1 MGRKSAR
8 NFLSVARDKKNSIIK
23 EKNMVTLQN
32 AENALKSVY
41 LGTVTDLLNTRVN
54 PLLSKIEQ
62 TSSDVWGKE
71 IRTAA
76 KFGINGGVG
85 AGDEDGDLPAAVG
98 NNYLQF
104 VTTLKNLYGQ
114 IEISDKAIRA
124 SADGRGAFTD
134 LLNAE
139 LEGLLNAS
147 KFNLGRML
155 YGDGTGLLATFAEKS
170 TSDNTIVCDTARNLI
185 EGLAVDVY
193 GANGTKKG
201 TARISYVDRA
211 QKTVT
216 LDGATITLAAGDKMY
231 VQGSK
236 DKEITGIGA
245 LFNGSSIY
253 GVQKSAH
260 PFLNPYTK
268 NVGGAIDEIVMQE
281 AIDALENDAG
291 STVDF
296 LACSQDAKYSFI
308 EYMSSYKRNID
319 IMELE
324 GGFKTLSYNGLPL
337 VYDRFVP
344 DGSMYLLN
352 TKAFKLHQLCDWRFL
367 ETENGKIL
375 RQNQGKPTYTA
386 TLVKYCDLICQKPN
400 GQAVLTGITR

>member
-1 MGRKSAR
+1 
-8 NFLSVARDKKNSIIK
+8 
-23 EKNMVTLQN
+23 MVTLQN

-54 PLLSKIEQ
+54 PLLAKIEQ

-76 KFGINGGVG
+76 RFGINGGIG
-85 AGDEDGDLPAAVG
+85 AGDEDGDLPAAYG

-124 SADGRGAFTD
+124 SADGKGAFTD

-155 YGDGTGLLATFAEKS
+155 YGDGSGLLATFKAESEGS
-170 TSDNTIVCDTARNLI
+170 TKVVCDTARNLI
-185 EGLAVDVY
+185 EGLVVDIY
-193 GANGTKKG
+193 DSTGKKKS
-201 TARISYVDRA
+201 TARITYVDRKN
-211 QKTVT
+211 KTVDVSGT
-216 LDGATITLAAGDKMY
+216 ATIAAGDKMY

-245 LFNGSSIY
+245 LFNGDSIY
-253 GVQKSAH
+253 GVPKSAH

-268 NVGGAIDEIVMQE
+268 NVGGAIDEIVIQE

-291 STVDF
+291 SAVDF
-296 LACSQDAKYSFI
+296 LACSQDVKYSFI
-308 EYMSSYKRNID
+308 DYMSSYKRNID
-319 IMELE
+319 IMELD
-324 GGFKTLSYNGLPL
+324 GGFKTLSYNGMPL

-344 DGSMYLLN
+344 EGSMYLLN

-400 GQAVLTGITR
+400 GQAMLTGITR

>member
-1 MGRKSAR
+1 
-8 NFLSVARDKKNSIIK
+8 
-23 EKNMVTLQN
+23 MVTLQN

-41 LGTVTDLLNTRVN
+41 LGTVTELLNTRVN
-54 PLLSKIEQ
+54 PLLAKIEQ
-62 TSSDVWGKE
+62 TSNDVWGKE

-76 KFGINGGVG
+76 RFGINGGVG
-85 AGDEDGDLPAAVG
+85 AGDETGDLPAAHG

-139 LEGLLNAS
+139 LEGLLTAS

-155 YGDGTGLLATFAEKS
+155 YGDGSGLLATFKKRS
-170 TSDNTIVCDTARNLI
+170 TSDTTIVCDNTRNLI
-185 EGLAVDVY
+185 EGLVVDVY
-193 GANGTKKG
+193 NGTTKKG
-201 TARISYVDRA
+201 TARITYVDRA
-211 QKTVT
+211 AKTVKLDSST
-216 LDGATITLAAGDKMY
+216 LTLAEDDKMY

-245 LFNGSSIY
+245 LFDGDSIY

-260 PFLNPYTK
+260 PFLKPYTK
-268 NVGGAIDEIVMQE
+268 NVDGAIDELIIQE
-281 AIDALENDAG
+281 AIDVLENDAG

-308 EYMSSYKRNID
+308 DYMSAYKRNID
-319 IMELE
+319 VMELE
-324 GGFKTLSYNGLPL
+324 GGFKTISYNGLPL

-344 DGSMYLLN
+344 DGTMYLLN

-400 GQAVLTGITR
+400 GQARLTGISR

>member
-1 MGRKSAR
+1 
-8 NFLSVARDKKNSIIK
+8 
-23 EKNMVTLQN
+23 MVTLQN
-32 AENALKSVY
+32 AENALKTVY

-54 PLLSKIEQ
+54 PLLTKIEQ
-62 TSSDVWGKE
+62 TSADVWGKE

-76 KFGINGGVG
+76 RFGINGGIG
-85 AGDEDGDLPAAVG
+85 AGDEDGDLPSAYG

-155 YGDGTGLLATFAEKS
+155 YGDGTGLLATCAG
-170 TSDNTIVCDTARNLI
+170 TTAITVDTTRNLI

-193 GANGTKKG
+193 ASAGTKKG
-201 TARISYVDRA
+201 TARIKYVDHA
-211 QKTVT
+211 GKKVE
-216 LDGATITLAAGDKMY
+216 LEGSSVTLAAGDMLY

-245 LFNGSSIY
+245 LFNGDSIY

-260 PFLNPYTK
+260 PFLKPYSK
-268 NVGGAIDEIVMQE
+268 NVKGALDELVMQE
-281 AIDALENDAG
+281 AIDTLENDAG

-296 LACSQDAKYSFI
+296 IACSQKAKYSYI
-308 EYMSSYKRNID
+308 DYMSSFRRNID
-319 IMELE
+319 MTEME
-324 GGFKTLSYNGLPL
+324 GGFKTISYNGIPL

-344 DGSMYLLN
+344 EGSMYLLN

-386 TLVKYCDLICQKPN
+386 TLVKYCDLICGKPN
-400 GQAVLTGITR
+400 GQAVLTGITF

>member
-1 MGRKSAR
+1 
-8 NFLSVARDKKNSIIK
+8 
-23 EKNMVTLQN
+23 MVTLQN
-32 AENALKSVY
+32 AVSALKSVY

-54 PLLSKIEQ
+54 PLLNKIEQ
-62 TSSDVWGKE
+62 TSADVWGKE

-76 KFGINGGVG
+76 RFGINGGVG
-85 AGDEDGDLPAAVG
+85 AGDEDGELPAAYG

-104 VTTLKNLYGQ
+104 VSTLKNLFGQ

-139 LEGLLNAS
+139 LEGLLTAS

-155 YGDGTGLLATFAEKS
+155 YGDGSGLLATFAERS
-170 TSDNTIVCDTARNLI
+170 GSDNTVVCDTVRNVI

-193 GANGTKKG
+193 GSDGTKKG
-201 TARISYVDRA
+201 TARIKYVDRSE
-211 QKTVT
+211 KKIT
-216 LDGATITLAAGDKMY
+216 LDGTVTLAAGDKMY

-245 LFNGSSIY
+245 LFGGTSIY

-260 PFLNPYTK
+260 PFLNPYSK
-268 NVGGAIDEIVMQE
+268 DVNGAIDEIVIQE

-291 STVDF
+291 SAVDF
-296 LACSQDAKYSFI
+296 IACSQEAKYSYI
-308 EYMSSYKRNID
+308 DYMSSFKRNID
-319 IMELE
+319 IMELD

-344 DGSMYLLN
+344 EGCMYLLN

-375 RQNQGKPTYTA
+375 RQNQGKPTFTA
-386 TLVKYCDLICQKPN
+386 TLVKYCDLICGKPN
-400 GQAVLTGITR
+400 GQAVLKGISRA

>member
-1 MGRKSAR
+1 
-8 NFLSVARDKKNSIIK
+8 
-23 EKNMVTLQN
+23 MVTLQN

-85 AGDEDGDLPAAVG
+85 AGDEDGDLPAAFG

-155 YGDGTGLLATFAEKS
+155 YGDATGLLATFAEKS

-216 LDGATITLAAGDKMY
+216 LDGATVTLAAGDKMY

>member
-1 MGRKSAR
+1 M
-8 NFLSVARDKKNSIIK
+8 I
-23 EKNMVTLQN
+23 TLQN
-32 AENALKSVY
+32 AENALKTVY
-41 LGTVTDLLNTRVN
+41 LGTVTELLNTRSN

-62 TSSDVWGKE
+62 TSADVWGKE

-76 KFGINGGVG
+76 KFGINGGIG
-85 AGDEDGDLPAAVG
+85 AGDEDGDLPSAYG

-139 LEGLLNAS
+139 LEGLLAAS

-155 YGDGTGLLATFAEKS
+155 YGDGTGKLCTF
-170 TSDNTIVCDTARNLI
+170 TSASGGVKCDNVRNLI
-185 EGLAVDVY
+185 EGLVVDVY
-193 GANGTKKG
+193 NSTGSKKG
-201 TARISYVDRA
+201 TARVRYVDRA
-211 QKTVT
+211 NKTVSFDT
-216 LDGATITLAAGDKMY
+216 SSITLADGDTMY

-245 LFNGSSIY
+245 LFEGSSIY
-253 GVQKSAH
+253 GVEKSAH

-268 NVGGAIDEIVMQE
+268 NVGGEMDEMVIQE
-281 AIDALENDAG
+281 AIDALENEAG

-296 LACSQDAKYSFI
+296 ISCAQEVKYSFI
-308 EYMSSYKRNID
+308 DYLSSFKRNVD
-319 IMELE
+319 FMELD
-324 GGFKTLSYNGLPL
+324 GGFKTISYNGIPL

-344 DGSMYLLN
+344 DGTMYLLN

-386 TLVKYCDLICQKPN
+386 TLVKYCDLICSKPN
-400 GQAVLTGITR
+400 GQAKLTGIVRG

>member
-1 MGRKSAR
+1 MVRKSAR
-8 NFLSVARDKKNSIIK
+8 NFLSVARDKKFIIK

-85 AGDEDGDLPAAVG
+85 AGDEDGDLPAAFG

>member
-1 MGRKSAR
+1 
-8 NFLSVARDKKNSIIK
+8 
-23 EKNMVTLQN
+23 MVTLQN

-41 LGTVTDLLNTRVN
+41 LGTVTELLNTRAN

-62 TSSDVWGKE
+62 TSADVWGKE

-85 AGDEDGDLPAAVG
+85 AGDEDGALPSAYG
-98 NNYLQF
+98 NNYIQF

-134 LLNAE
+134 LLNSE

-155 YGDGTGLLATFAEKS
+155 YGDGTGKLATFVTESSAVVLDS
-170 TSDNTIVCDTARNLI
+170 TRNLI
-185 EGLAVDVY
+185 EGLVVDVY
-193 GANGTKKG
+193 SSSNTKKA
-201 TARISYVDRA
+201 TARIKYVDRA
-211 QKTVT
+211 NRTVVFDGTVT
-216 LDGATITLAAGDKMY
+216 PASGDTLY

-236 DKEITGIGA
+236 GKEITGIGA
-245 LFNGSSIY
+245 LFTGSSIY
-253 GVQKSAH
+253 GVEKSAH
-260 PFLNPYTK
+260 PFLKPYEK
-268 NVGGAIDEIVMQE
+268 NVGGAIDEIVIQE
-281 AIDALENDAG
+281 AIDALENNAG

-296 LACSQDAKYSFI
+296 IACSQDVKYSFI
-308 EYMSSYKRNID
+308 EYMSSFKRNID
-319 IMELE
+319 VMELE
-324 GGFKTLSYNGLPL
+324 GGFKTISYNGLPL

-344 DGSMYLLN
+344 DGTMYLLN
-352 TKAFKLHQLCDWRFL
+352 TKSFKLHQLCDWRFL

-386 TLVKYCDLICQKPN
+386 TLVKYCDLICAQPN
-400 GQAVLTGITR
+400 GQAKLSGITRA

>member
-1 MGRKSAR
+1 
-8 NFLSVARDKKNSIIK
+8 
-23 EKNMVTLQN
+23 MVTLQN

-85 AGDEDGDLPAAVG
+85 AGDEDGDLPAAFG

-216 LDGATITLAAGDKMY
+216 LDGATVTLAAGDKMY

-352 TKAFKLHQLCDWRFL
+352 TKAFKLHQLCDWRFI

>member
-1 MGRKSAR
+1 
-8 NFLSVARDKKNSIIK
+8 
-23 EKNMVTLQN
+23 MVTLQN
-32 AENALKSVY
+32 AENALKTVY
-41 LGTVTDLLNTRVN
+41 LGTMTDLLNTRVN

-62 TSSDVWGKE
+62 TSADVWGKE

-76 KFGINGGVG
+76 RFGLNGGIG
-85 AGDEDGDLPAAVG
+85 AGTEDGNLPTAYG

-104 VTTLKNLYGQ
+104 VSTLKNLYGQ

-139 LEGLLNAS
+139 LEGLLTAS

-155 YGDGTGLLATFAEKS
+155 YGDGSGLLATYKS
-170 TSDNTIVCDTARNLI
+170 SGGSYKLDSVRNLV
-185 EGLAVDVY
+185 EGLAVDVFSSS
-193 GANGTKKG
+193 GSKKG
-201 TARISYVDRA
+201 GSRIKYVDRKA
-211 QKTVT
+211 KTVT
-216 LDGATITLAAGDKMY
+216 FETSIAVADGDQLY
-231 VQGSK
+231 VQNSK

-245 LFNGSSIY
+245 LFKGSSIY
-253 GVQKSAH
+253 GVEKSAH
-260 PFLNPYTK
+260 PFLTPYTK
-268 NVGGAIDEIVMQE
+268 DVGGAIDEIAMQE

-296 LACSQDAKYSFI
+296 IACSQDAKYSYI
-308 EYMSSYKRNID
+308 EYMSSFKRNID
-319 IMELE
+319 VMELE
-324 GGFKTLSYNGLPL
+324 GGFKTISFNGLPL

-344 DGSMYLLN
+344 EGCMYLLN

-375 RQNQGKPTYTA
+375 RQTQNKPTYTA

-400 GQAVLTGITR
+400 GQAMLTGITRS

>member
-1 MGRKSAR
+1 
-8 NFLSVARDKKNSIIK
+8 
-23 EKNMVTLQN
+23 MVTLQN

-62 TSSDVWGKE
+62 TSADVWGKE

-76 KFGINGGVG
+76 RFGINGGVG
-85 AGDEDGDLPAAVG
+85 AGDEDGDLPGAYG

-104 VTTLKNLYGQ
+104 VSTLKNLYGQ

-155 YGDGTGLLATFAEKS
+155 YGDGTGKLCTMKTQS
-170 TSDNTIVCDTARNLI
+170 SDVVCDNTRNLI
-185 EGLAVDVY
+185 EGLVVDVY
-193 GANGTKKG
+193 GSTSSKKG
-201 TARISYVDRA
+201 TARIAYVDRA
-211 QKTVT
+211 AKKITLEGSGVT
-216 LDGATITLAAGDKMY
+216 LADGDTLY

-245 LFNGSSIY
+245 LFSGSSIY

-268 NVGGAIDEIVMQE
+268 DVNGGIDEIVMQE

-296 LACSQDAKYSFI
+296 IACSQDAKYSFI
-308 EYMSSYKRNID
+308 DYMSSYKRNID
-319 IMELE
+319 FMELD
-324 GGFKTLSYNGLPL
+324 GGFKTLSYNGMPL

-344 DGSMYLLN
+344 DGCMYLLN

-400 GQAVLTGITR
+400 GQAMLTGIKRS